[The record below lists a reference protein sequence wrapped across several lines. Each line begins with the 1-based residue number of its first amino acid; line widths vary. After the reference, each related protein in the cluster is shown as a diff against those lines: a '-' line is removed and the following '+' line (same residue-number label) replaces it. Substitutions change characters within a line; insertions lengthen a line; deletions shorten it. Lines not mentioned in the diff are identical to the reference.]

1 MKRTR
6 FRGMTGRERIVA
18 LVPDR
23 QVSYA
28 YVTGIFKPYRARR
41 HLDPR
46 AFHLLLGL
54 CGIRFASSQESEG
67 VPAEMRRWSGRR
79 RGVAAGPVGGEGSV
93 ALATP

>member
-1 MKRTR
+1 
-6 FRGMTGRERIVA
+6 VA

-46 AFHLLLGL
+46 AFHLFSGFA
-54 CGIRFASSQESEG
+54 GIRFASSQSLKAFLQKCADG
-67 VPAEMRRWSGRR
+67 LAAA